1 MTPDQ
6 SQALSALVQ
15 QFSTARVLCLGD
27 VMLDSF
33 NHGSVERISPERPV
47 PVFRPGQV
55 DDIPGG
61 AANVARN
68 VTALGA
74 HCTLVGVVGE
84 DAAAAAM
91 RRALEVD
98 PNLVPRFAVAPGRPT
113 THKVRFTAAGQ
124 HLLRLDSEETGPIG
138 ADIAAQ
144 VVEIVQGAIAAH
156 DVLILSDYAKGLLT
170 SPLLSEVIALARGV
184 GVPVIVD
191 PKSRDFARY
200 AGATLLTPNALEAER
215 ATGVLIRDD
224 ASAAAAGQAMLA
236 QGGVAAVLVTRGA
249 QGMSLI
255 ETVGAPLHLQS
266 DALEVF
272 DVVGAGDTVIAAL
285 ACVTAAGGP
294 LSDAAACAN
303 IAAGIVVGK
312 RDTATVAPDEVL
324 DRLARLGGGR
334 VREGTPIM
342 LERSDAAAYASA
354 RRAEGKRIGFTN
366 GVFDLV
372 HPGHVALLRFARETC
387 DILIVGINSDASV
400 QRLGK
405 GPERPINGQLDR
417 ALVLGAFGTVD
428 ATIIFD
434 EDTPLDLIR
443 AIRPDVL
450 IKGADYT
457 VENVVGSEIVLA
469 YGGKVRLAPLEAGKS
484 STGIIRKAMST
495 AQ

>member
-84 DAAAAAM
+84 DDAGATM
-91 RRALEVD
+91 RNALDAD
-98 PNLVPRFAVAPGRPT
+98 PNLTPRFAVAPGRPT
-113 THKVRFTAAGQ
+113 THKVRLTAAGQ
-124 HLLRLDSEETGPIG
+124 HLLRLDSEDTGPVDASIS
-138 ADIAAQ
+138 AQ
-144 VVEIVQGAIAAH
+144 VVDLVRKAIGVH
-156 DVLILSDYAKGLLT
+156 DVLVLSDYAKGLLT
-170 SPLLSEVIALARGV
+170 PTLLGEVIALARAA

-191 PKSRDFARY
+191 PKNHDFTCY
-200 AGATLLTPNALEAER
+200 GGATLMTPNALEAER
-215 ATGVLIRDD
+215 ATGVAIRDD
-224 ASAAAAGQAMLA
+224 VTTAAAGRKLLA
-236 QGGVAAVLVTRGA
+236 QGNVAAVLVTRGA

-255 ETVGAPLHLQS
+255 QAECEALHLQS

-285 ACVTAAGGP
+285 ACAMAAGVR
-294 LSDAAACAN
+294 LADAAACAN

-312 RDTATVAPDEVL
+312 RDTATVAPDELL
-324 DRLARLGGGR
+324 DRIARLGGGR

-342 LERSDAAAYASA
+342 LQRSEASAYAAA
-354 RRAEGKRIGFTN
+354 RRTEGKRIGFTN
-366 GVFDLV
+366 GVFDLL
-372 HPGHVALLRFARETC
+372 HPGHVSLLRFARESC
-387 DILIVGINSDASV
+387 DVLIVGINSDASV
-400 QRLGK
+400 RRLGK
-405 GPERPINGQLDR
+405 GAERPINGQLDR

-443 AIRPDVL
+443 AIQPDVL

-457 VENVVGSEIVLA
+457 VETVVGSEIVLA
-469 YGGKVRLAPLEAGKS
+469 YGGEVRLAPLEAGKS
-484 STGIIRKAMST
+484 STGIIRKAMRT

>member
-1 MTPDQ
+1 MSPDQ
-6 SQALSALVQ
+6 TQTLSALVQ
-15 QFSTARVLCLGD
+15 KFSTARVLCLGD

-33 NHGSVERISPERPV
+33 NHGSVDRISPERPV
-47 PVFRPGQV
+47 PVFRPGKV

-74 HCTLVGVVGE
+74 HCTLIGVVGE
-84 DAAAAAM
+84 DVAAEAI
-91 RRALEVD
+91 RRTLEAD
-98 PNLVPRFAVAPGRPT
+98 SNLVARFAVAPGRPT
-113 THKVRFTAAGQ
+113 THKVRFTADGQ
-124 HLLRLDSEETGPIG
+124 HLLRLDSEETGPLAAG
-138 ADIAAQ
+138 IAAE
-144 VVEIVQGAIAAH
+144 VVRMARDAFAEH
-156 DVLILSDYAKGLLT
+156 DVLVLSDYAKGVLT
-170 SPLLSEVIALARGV
+170 PALLSEVIALARDA

-191 PKSRDFARY
+191 PKGRDFARY
-200 AGATLLTPNALEAER
+200 VGATLLTPNALEAER

-224 ASAAAAGQAMLA
+224 ASAAVAGQALLD
-236 QGGVAAVLVTRGA
+236 QGSLAAVLVTRGA

-255 ETVGAPLHLQS
+255 EAARTPLHLQS
-266 DALEVF
+266 NALEVF

-285 ACVTAAGGP
+285 ACVTAAGAQ

-312 RDTATVAPDEVL
+312 RDTATVAPEELL

-334 VREGTPIM
+334 LREGTPIM
-342 LERSDAAAYASA
+342 LEQSEVAAYAGA

-372 HPGHVALLRFARETC
+372 HPGHVALLRFAREAC
-387 DILIVGINSDASV
+387 DVLIVGVNSDASV
-400 QRLGK
+400 RRLGK

-428 ATIIFD
+428 ATVIFE

-443 AIRPDVL
+443 AIRPEVL

-457 VENVVGSEIVLA
+457 IETVVGSKVVLA
-469 YGGKVRLAPLEAGKS
+469 YGGEVRLAPLESGKS
-484 STGIIRKAMST
+484 STGIIQKAMSA